1 MMSFINTWADKLGV
15 KIVCSQETE
24 PMGTAGPL
32 ALARSLLD
40 DGSGSPFFVL
50 NSDVVCMYPLKD
62 MLDFHVARNAEATLL
77 VTKVDDPSKY
87 GVVVTDEATG
97 QVERFVEKP
106 KEFVGDKI
114 NAGIYV
120 LSSKVLNR
128 IELRPTS
135 IEREVFPHVAA
146 DRALYAFVLPGYWMD
161 VGQPRDYLSGL
172 KLHLDSLRIHKPAEL
187 ATAPYA
193 KGNVLVD
200 PTAKIGEGCVIGPDV
215 CIGPGC
221 VVGDGVRLSN
231 SVVMSG
237 VSIADHA
244 KVDSSIVGW
253 DGKVGKWAR
262 LEGFCVLGED
272 VQVRDEVYLNGAVV
286 LPHKE
291 LKENVQSATI
301 IL

>member
-1 MMSFINTWADKLGV
+1 
-15 KIVCSQETE
+15 
-24 PMGTAGPL
+24 MGTAGPL

-50 NSDVVCMYPLKD
+50 NSDVVCHYPLKD
-62 MLDFHVARNAEATLL
+62 MLDFHVARGAEATLL
-77 VTKVDDPSKY
+77 VTKVEDPSKY
-87 GVVVTDEATG
+87 GVVVIDQETG
-97 QVERFVEKP
+97 LVERFVEKP

-120 LSSKVLNR
+120 LSAKVLDR
-128 IELRPTS
+128 IELKPTS
-135 IEREVFPHVAA
+135 IEREVFPHIAA
-146 DRALYAFVLPGYWMD
+146 DNKLYAFLLTGYWMD
-161 VGQPRDYLSGL
+161 VGQPKDYLSGL

-187 ATAPYA
+187 APQDATF

-200 PTAKIGEGCVIGPDV
+200 PSAKIGKGCVIGPDV

-221 VVGDGVRLSN
+221 VIGDGVRLSN
-231 SVVMSG
+231 AVVMKG
-237 VSIADHA
+237 VCVADHA

-253 DGKVGKWAR
+253 DSRVGRWAR
-262 LEGFCVLGED
+262 LEAFCVLGED
-272 VQVRDEVYLNGAVV
+272 VAVKDEVYMNGAVV

-291 LKENVQSATI
+291 IKESVRQPTI